1 MSFQYDALV
10 LFLALFALYSP
21 VAALSSYLPIIRPY
35 THAEQLRLALGLV
48 VNVTVFVLLAI
59 WVGEPLLEL
68 LGISTAALTATG
80 GIALI
85 LASVPLMT
93 GKATPPAPESAA
105 PVESTPAAA
114 PAPSSSAPADS
125 LPAASSSSAPAGSLP
140 VTAPAPSSSASA
152 GSLPATAGPPA
163 AAVPASASSAAAA
176 AVPASASPA
185 AATPLPAAATPLP
198 ATPAAPGPTHKS
210 GKSVLFTPITFP
222 LTVGG
227 TTFAF
232 GVGASADVGSA
243 TGRLLLSVAALAYA
257 IVTGLTLYAAGHVE
271 RRISPAAAA
280 ILDRIAGIL
289 LTAIAVVLLTNGFT
303 ELALSAIDRFQ

>member
-1 MSFQYDALV
+1 MSFKYDALV

-21 VAALSSYLPIIRPY
+21 VAALSSYLPIVRPY
-35 THAEQLRLALGLV
+35 THAEQLRLSLGLV
-48 VNVTVFVLLAI
+48 VNVVVFVLLAI

-85 LASVPLMT
+85 LAAVPLMT
-93 GKATPPAPESAA
+93 GKSLLPTPAPPAPA
-105 PVESTPAAA
+105 PPTSVPPTSVPPT
-114 PAPSSSAPADS
+114 SAPPTS
-125 LPAASSSSAPAGSLP
+125 VP
-140 VTAPAPSSSASA
+140 
-152 GSLPATAGPPA
+152 PATAPPTSVPLTSVPPA
-163 AAVPASASSAAAA
+163 TA
-176 AVPASASPA
+176 
-185 AATPLPAAATPLP
+185 PL
-198 ATPAAPGPTHKS
+198 APKADKS
-210 GKSVLFTPITFP
+210 FKSVLFTPITFP

-232 GVGASADVGSA
+232 GVAASADVGSA

-271 RRISPAAAA
+271 RRISDAAAG

>member
-1 MSFQYDALV
+1 MSFKYDALV

-21 VAALSSYLPIIRPY
+21 VAALSSYLPIVRPY
-35 THAEQLRLALGLV
+35 THAEQLRLSLGLV
-48 VNVTVFVLLAI
+48 VNVVVFVLLAI

-85 LASVPLMT
+85 LAAVPLMT
-93 GKATPPAPESAA
+93 GKSALSSTAPAPAAPTAPAPAAPASAA
-105 PVESTPAAA
+105 PAPAVLASTPAA
-114 PAPSSSAPADS
+114 PKTD
-125 LPAASSSSAPAGSLP
+125 
-140 VTAPAPSSSASA
+140 
-152 GSLPATAGPPA
+152 
-163 AAVPASASSAAAA
+163 
-176 AVPASASPA
+176 
-185 AATPLPAAATPLP
+185 
-198 ATPAAPGPTHKS
+198 KS
-210 GKSVLFTPITFP
+210 FKSVLFTPITFP

-232 GVGASADVGSA
+232 GVAASADVGSA

-257 IVTGLTLYAAGHVE
+257 LVTGLTLYAAGHVE
-271 RRISPAAAA
+271 RRISDAAAG

>member
-1 MSFQYDALV
+1 MSFKYDALV

-21 VAALSSYLPIIRPY
+21 VAALSSYLPIVRPFS
-35 THAEQLRLALGLV
+35 HAEQLRLALGLV
-48 VNVTVFVLLAI
+48 VNVAVFVLLAI

-85 LASVPLMT
+85 LAAVPLMT
-93 GKATPPAPESAA
+93 GKATPPP
-105 PVESTPAAA
+105 PAAA
-114 PAPSSSAPADS
+114 PSSI
-125 LPAASSSSAPAGSLP
+125 AA
-140 VTAPAPSSSASA
+140 T
-152 GSLPATAGPPA
+152 
-163 AAVPASASSAAAA
+163 SAAPTS
-176 AVPASASPA
+176 AVPASASPTSAVPASASPTSASPTSASPTSASPTSASPTSA
-185 AATPLPAAATPLP
+185 ASTSAS
-198 ATPAAPGPTHKS
+198 AAPASASPISAVPVSAAPASALASQPDKS
-210 GKSVLFTPITFP
+210 FKSVLFTPITFP

-232 GVGASADVGSA
+232 GVAASADVGGV
-243 TGRLLLSVAALAYA
+243 TGRLFLSVAALAYA

-271 RRISPAAAA
+271 RRISGAAAG